1 MVTSLEA
8 RGVAHDYPGGVRALA
23 GVDLGFGERELTAL
37 IGPNGSGKSTLLRI
51 LGGIAAPTR
60 GEVALRGRSI
70 RLLGARVRARELASV
85 PQVLRAL
92 PESDVLSFVLGGR
105 YAHLGF
111 LGRTSARDLEVAR
124 RALAEVDGLAWL
136 ARSLAELSGGEGR
149 RVLVARALAQESP
162 ILLFDEPTASLDPGH
177 AVQLFELV
185 RALVDAGRTAVI
197 ATHELALAARY
208 ADRVVLLDRGRVAA
222 EGRAE
227 DVLVPARLEPVYGP
241 SLHYGTVEEEG
252 RVFPVV
258 HPWPAPAARTRPR
271 R

>member
-1 MVTSLEA
+1 VVSPLEA
-8 RGVAHDYPGGVRALA
+8 RGVLHEYPGGVRALA
-23 GVDLGFGERELTAL
+23 GVDLAFGERELAVL
-37 IGPNGSGKSTLLRI
+37 IGPNGSGKSTLLRS
-51 LGGIAAPTR
+51 LGGLAAPTR
-60 GEVALRGRSI
+60 GEVLLRGRPVRALDS
-70 RLLGARVRARELASV
+70 RARARELASV

-111 LGRTSARDLEVAR
+111 LCRASARDLEVAR
-124 RALAEVDGLAWL
+124 RALAEVDGLDWR
-136 ARSLAELSGGEGR
+136 ARTLAELSGGEGR

-208 ADRVVLLDRGRVAA
+208 ADRVVLLDRGRVVA

-241 SLHYGTVEEEG
+241 SLHYGAVEEGG
-252 RVFPVV
+252 REFPVV
-258 HPWPAPAARTRPR
+258 LAWPAPGPAPR
-271 R
+271 G